1 MGSREDDSNR
11 ETRELALAQ
20 QEIEA
25 KWTAL
30 KESNLRRAEA
40 LPSGNGGC
48 YRQHTYKLF
57 NHGEFNEHSICTR
70 CGYKNPYTQQGF
82 STGALNLLSSH
93 SSCNRCNSKNTEQ
106 KIIVAGYYP
115 SYYEVDILNFLEKAS
130 KKKFKIVLPV
140 IKSSNAMSFKSW
152 VFKEPLY
159 VNQFGILEPEGSK
172 KGIIPA
178 VSYTHLTLPTN

>member
-48 YRQHTYKLF
+48 YREHTYKLF

-106 KIIVAGYYP
+106 KIIVAGCRHMG
-115 SYYEVDILNFLEKAS
+115 DAWGTIFLACKTCGFVQSSSFDEK
-130 KKKFKIVLPV
+130 
-140 IKSSNAMSFKSW
+140 
-152 VFKEPLY
+152 
-159 VNQFGILEPEGSK
+159 
-172 KGIIPA
+172 
-178 VSYTHLTLPTN
+178 